1 MVGNRNKKKWLSFW
15 SGCCL
20 LVAFSACLGSTGSEK
35 GIKTD
40 DIFFDYKVWGEEGN
54 DSVTIT
60 LQFRY
65 GGQYGPTIALEEPAF
80 VALDGERLSV
90 DSSSITGPIYQ
101 VSKPVQTFT
110 GKHNIVFSDL
120 NGKKYNVAFRF
131 SPFTLQ
137 TTLPDSIPVK
147 RLDLTFRGLDKEDYV
162 RVLLTDTSYLGEG
175 INRVDT
181 ILYNK
186 LMIYREDLMRLS
198 PGPVQMEFI
207 KEAESEI
214 ENATAA
220 GGIITVTYTIRR
232 EFYLRAPR

>member
-101 VSKPVQTFT
+101 VTKAVSRFT
-110 GKHNIVFSDL
+110 GKHNIVFTDSE
-120 NGKKYNVAFRF
+120 KKTYKESFVFR
-131 SPFTLQ
+131 PFTLRSPM
-137 TTLPDSIPVK
+137 PDTVYRK
-147 RLDLTFRGLDKEDYV
+147 RLNLEFSGLEKEDYV
-162 RVLLTDTSYLGEG
+162 RVLMTDTSFLGDG

-181 ILYNK
+181 VLFNRM
-186 LMIYREDLMRLS
+186 MITREDFSKLAD
-198 PGPVQMEFI
+198 GPIQLEFI
-207 KEAESEI
+207 REEERVVEKSTE
-214 ENATAA
+214 A
-220 GGIITVTYTIRR
+220 GGYISIVYTIRR
-232 EFYLRAPR
+232 EFFLRDRP